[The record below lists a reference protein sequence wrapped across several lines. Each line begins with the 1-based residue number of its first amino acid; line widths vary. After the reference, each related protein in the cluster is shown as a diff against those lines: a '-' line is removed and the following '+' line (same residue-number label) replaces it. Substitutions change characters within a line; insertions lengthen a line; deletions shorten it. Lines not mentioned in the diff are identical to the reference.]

1 MNGFLK
7 KRFSAYLRHETCSF
21 PLISHLLKTL
31 LLKNQLMTKLI
42 KRPFLLSLIAGL
54 LSFPVLAQTSI
65 KEEVPKGWH
74 LLSKQTSGYYGIS
87 VDKAYEFLKGKKS
100 TPLIVA
106 IIDSGI
112 DTTHED
118 LKPILWHNPGE
129 IPGNGIDDD
138 KNGYVD
144 DVYGWNFLGGRDGR
158 NVKEDSY
165 EAARVYHQ
173 YKSKFEDVSDPST
186 LTKEDQELY
195 EMWKKAKQD
204 VVGDVDISMLK
215 KYKEIEKDMII
226 GDSVIQADLKKKEY
240 NCKDLESYSA
250 TSAVAQKL
258 KQTMTY
264 ICGLNK
270 NNDITNQQII
280 EDLQGE
286 IRKME
291 ASEKAPKD
299 FRGLI
304 VKDNYND
311 FSDRFYGNG
320 DVMASTP
327 FHGTHVAGIIAGMRK
342 NGIGID
348 GIADNVKIMMIR
360 AVPDGDEHDKDIA
373 LAIRYAVDN
382 GAKVIN
388 MSFGKGFS
396 PEKQWV
402 DDAVRYAQAKGVL
415 LVHAA
420 GNDANDI
427 DTAWNFPSA
436 EFKSDGKR
444 ASNWITVGA
453 SGDPKLGG
461 LVAGFSNYG
470 KKEVD
475 VFAPGVKI
483 YSTIPGGNTYGNAQ
497 GTSMASPVVAG
508 VAALILEY
516 FPTLSAEQVKSVIEK
531 SSVKPGIKVKNPSTD
546 EEVDLSDLSRTGGV
560 VDAYEAV
567 KLASKLKGERTI
579 KVEDVKPKSTVKP
592 KKNG

>member
-1 MNGFLK
+1 
-7 KRFSAYLRHETCSF
+7 
-21 PLISHLLKTL
+21 
-31 LLKNQLMTKLI
+31 MTKTI
-42 KRPFLLSLIAGL
+42 KRPLLLSLCLGL
-54 LSFPVLAQTSI
+54 LSFSGFAQTSV

-74 LLSKQTSGYYGIS
+74 LLNKQTSGYYGIS
-87 VDKAYEFLKGKKS
+87 LDKAYDFLKGKKS
-100 TPLIVA
+100 TPVIVA
-106 IIDSGI
+106 IIDSGV

-118 LKPILWHNPGE
+118 LKSILWHNPGE

-144 DVYGWNFLGGRDGR
+144 DVYGWNFLGGRDGK

-173 YKSKFEDVSDPST
+173 YKSKFENVTDPST
-186 LTKEDQELY
+186 LSKEDKELY
-195 EMWKKAKQD
+195 EMWVKAKQN

-226 GDSVIQADLKKKEY
+226 GDSVIQAGLKKKEY
-240 NCKDLESYSA
+240 NCKDLEGYTP
-250 TSAVAQKL
+250 TSGVAQKL

-270 NNDITNQQII
+270 NDDITNVQII

-291 ASEKAPKD
+291 FSEKAPKD

-304 VKDNYND
+304 VQDNYND

-327 FHGTHVAGIIAGMRK
+327 FHGTHVSGIIAAVRK
-342 NGIGID
+342 NGIGVD
-348 GIADNVKIMMIR
+348 GIADNVKVMMIR

-382 GAKVIN
+382 GAKVVN

-402 DDAVRYAQAKGVL
+402 DDAVRYAQSKGVL

-420 GNDANDI
+420 GNDADDI
-427 DTAWNFPSA
+427 DTAWNFPSPIY
-436 EFKSDGKR
+436 KSDGTQ

-453 SGDPKLGG
+453 SGDPRLGG

-508 VAALILEY
+508 LAALILEY
-516 FPTLSAEQVKSVIEK
+516 FPTLSAEQVKAAIEK
-531 SSVKPGIKVKNPSTD
+531 SSVKPGVKVKNPATE
-546 EEVDLSDLSRTGGV
+546 EEVDLSDLSKTGGV
-560 VDAYEAV
+560 IDAYEAV
-567 KLASKLKGERTI
+567 KLASQMKGERAVKT
-579 KVEDVKPKSTVKP
+579 EDVKPKSTVKP